1 MQYEARVQSCGKDLS
16 ARSWRE
22 LVARIK
28 VHVVKMVISANDVK
42 VCTQGL
48 QWHLCLCVREV
59 SLLCPPQLLLIEKAY
74 HLLLLN

>member
-1 MQYEARVQSCGKDLS
+1 MKQECRVVVRIFLQDLGG
-16 ARSWRE
+16 E

-28 VHVVKMVISANDVK
+28 VHVVKMVISADDVK
-42 VCTQGL
+42 ICTQGL